1 MMSMLWLA
9 FILFGGLQGPDDW
22 EATWNKLERLKSMTR
37 EDPAAMV
44 SARELSETASAAEE
58 DPRTWLLR
66 AQLEKWAGRDPGMLA
81 QRLSETSAQVFSVRE
96 SWLLAEVLPRGLP
109 RVNALLRA
117 MDQTPTLTQEAL
129 LFAWSV
135 SVEEA
140 RDLRLAEGALPI
152 QQRLHARYRAPW
164 SAIDLAHTLSLLGR
178 MAEADAIL
186 AEAIGQEEAARR
198 PAADLWSQRGIIALG
213 GGDGDRGRDYLGR
226 ALAQGSQ
233 DAALVLGRLDLA
245 GGRLDAARK
254 GFRPPILSGDD
265 TGWSLRGWGQAL
277 LPEAHARALRPSMG
291 PGTRID
297 H

>member
-1 MMSMLWLA
+1 MKPILWLGLL
-9 FILFGGLQGPDDW
+9 LFGGLQGAEDW
-22 EATWNKLERLKSMTR
+22 EATWSKLERLKSMTR
-37 EDPAAMV
+37 EDPGAMV
-44 SARELSETASAAEE
+44 LARELSEAASVVQE

-66 AQLEKWAGRDPGMLA
+66 AQLEKWAGRDPGMIA
-81 QRLSETSAQVFSVRE
+81 HRLSETSAEVFTGRE
-96 SWLLAEVLPRGLP
+96 AWLLAAVLPPGLP
-109 RVNALLRA
+109 RVNAILRA

-129 LFAWSV
+129 LFSWSV

-140 RDLRLAEGALPI
+140 RDLRLSEGALPI
-152 QQRLHARYRAPW
+152 QERLHARYRAPW
-164 SAIDLAHTLSLLGR
+164 SAIDLAHTLGLLGR
-178 MAEADAIL
+178 MDEADAVL
-186 AEAIGQEEAARR
+186 AEAIGQEEAAQR

-213 GGDGDRGRDYLGR
+213 GGQEDRGRDHLGH
-226 ALAQGSQ
+226 ALAQGSK

-245 GGRLDAARK
+245 AGRLDAARK
-254 GFRPPILSGDD
+254 GFRPSILSGDD